1 MTRTRRSKRQMQSSK
16 TLPLVWTIGAR
27 VPTA

>member
-1 MTRTRRSKRQMQSSK
+1 MTRTRRSKPRTQSSK
-16 TLPLVWTIGAR
+16 TLLRVWTIGER